1 MTSFQADFRSDT
13 VTRPTPAMREA
24 MATAEV
30 GDDVLDG
37 DPTVR
42 RLEARAAELLGKDA
56 ALYCPSGT
64 MANQVGIGAWVKP
77 GDELIVER
85 TAHILSYEGGAL
97 GFLHGV
103 QTKTLA
109 SDAGAMDPAEVRA
122 SIRPDFIHCPPTGL
136 ISVEQSHMS
145 SGGSV
150 VPLANL
156 QAIYGVANEA
166 GLKVHMDGARLFNA
180 VAASGCSVLD
190 FTACTDSVQICL
202 SKGLGAPVGSMIA
215 GDFEFIERAKV
226 VRKRLGGWMRQAGG
240 LAAAGLIALEE
251 GRDRLGSDH
260 ELAKDLARLA
270 ARFDGLAADPDDV
283 GTNLCLVGVTRDGLD
298 APTLATRLGAEG
310 IGVMALSPDTLRFV
324 THRDVSHDHLPLLEA
339 AFKAALAG

>member
-1 MTSFQADFRSDT
+1 MFQADFRSDT
-13 VTRPTPAMREA
+13 VTQPSRAMRAA
-24 MATAEV
+24 MADAEV

-42 RLEARAAELLGKDA
+42 QLEALTAELLGKDG

-85 TAHILSYEGGAL
+85 TCHVLSYEGGAL

-109 SDAGAMDPAEVRA
+109 SENGAMDPDEVRA

-136 ISVEQSHMS
+136 ICVEQSHMS
-145 SGGSV
+145 SGGRV
-150 VPLANL
+150 VPLGNL
-156 QAIYGVANEA
+156 QAIRELATEA
-166 GLKVHMDGARLFNA
+166 GLHVHMDGARLFNA
-180 VAASGCSVLD
+180 VTASSVSAAEYA
-190 FTACTDSVQICL
+190 ACADSVQICL

-215 GDFEFIERAKV
+215 GPADFLERAKV
-226 VRKRLGGWMRQAGG
+226 VRKRLGGWMRQAGC
-240 LAAAGLIALEE
+240 LAAAGLIALGE
-251 GRDRLGSDH
+251 GRERLAEDH
-260 ELAKDLARLA
+260 ELAREIANIA
-270 ARFDGLAADPDDV
+270 ARQDCLTANPMDV
-283 GTNLCLVGVTRDGLD
+283 HTNLCLVGVEREGLD
-298 APTLATRLGAEG
+298 APTLAARLGEHG

-324 THRDVSHDHLPLLEA
+324 THLDVGRSDLALLES
-339 AFKAALAG
+339 AFALALAE